1 MTAAKKDLLKNVL
14 LTVAGLLPVILL
26 GNSKNW
32 LVIFIQIAGVLM
44 AAFNFILIF
53 SNLQFFLDEIF
64 PAKTFDD
71 KSKNATHQMII
82 VVTNVLFF
90 CGAIAMIFETNK
102 IDNTINGLNFF
113 FVSGATGIFI
123 ALLSMRLIKRISKT
137 MFDDSIRRYTVFLG
151 LPMAFLM
158 LFPAMA
164 SFINRQFAQKEIH
177 SRKVIVQSKG
187 TDSRNRQCYL
197 FCDIENHNE
206 RFVAGRAF
214 YETVIEGS
222 EIELCVQK
230 GGLGYE
236 FVRDFKLSDLPN

>member
-1 MTAAKKDLLKNVL
+1 MTDAKKDLLKNVL
-14 LTVAGLLPVILL
+14 LTVAGLLPVLL
-26 GNSKNW
+26 LENSKNW
-32 LVIFIQIAGVLM
+32 LVIFIQIAGVLI
-44 AAFNFILIF
+44 AALNFILIF
-53 SNLQFFLDEIF
+53 SNLQFFLDEVF

-71 KSKNATHQMII
+71 KSKNSTHQII
-82 VVTNVLFF
+82 VVGTHVLFY

-137 MFDDSIRRYTVFLG
+137 MYDDSTRRYTVFLG
-151 LPMAFLM
+151 LPLAFLM
-158 LFPAMA
+158 LFPAMG
-164 SFINRQFAQKEIH
+164 SFVNRQFAQKEIDC
-177 SRKVIVQSKG
+177 RKVIVESKG

-197 FCDIENHNE
+197 FCDIGNRNE

-236 FVRDFKLSDLPN
+236 FVKDLKLSDSQN

>member
-14 LTVAGLLPVILL
+14 LTVAGLLPVVLL

-71 KSKNATHQMII
+71 KSKNTTHQMII
-82 VVTNVLFF
+82 VVTNVFFF
-90 CGAIAMIFETNK
+90 CGAIAMIFEINK
-102 IDNTINGLNFF
+102 IDNTIHGLNFF

-123 ALLSMRLIKRISKT
+123 ALLVMLLIKRACKT
-137 MFDDSIRRYTVFLG
+137 IYDDSTRRYTVFLG

-158 LFPAMA
+158 LFPAIG
-164 SFINRQFAQKEIH
+164 SFVNRQFAEKDIH
-177 SRKVIVQSKG
+177 CRKVIVQSKG

-197 FCDIENHNE
+197 FCDIEDRNE

-214 YETVIEGS
+214 YETVIEGR